1 MRSPWWPKCYLE
13 LNTVIPSHPL
23 PSWWWRGNLETSKI
37 LQRLNISNIVIVSLW
52 NRDIVRCSISLRIWM
67 GGCFIAE
74 INWFLCRLSFA
85 DKSYG
90 QISYLQFPY
99 ICGQISWPRLFG
111 ESSCLSS
118 SDISWTETLLYY
130 SHIDISLL
138 RCYMYPLPSTAI
150 NQSYG
155 KCNAGVKMSSITL
168 STRRALLASDRK
180 LNSQHLTWHVLQ
192 NMGRHA

>member
-1 MRSPWWPKCYLE
+1 M
-13 LNTVIPSHPL
+13 
-23 PSWWWRGNLETSKI
+23 
-37 LQRLNISNIVIVSLW
+37 QRLNISNIVIVSLW
-52 NRDIVRCSISLRIWM
+52 NRDIVRCSISLMIWM
-67 GGCFIAE
+67 GSYFIAE
-74 INWFLCRLSFA
+74 MNWFLCRLSFV

-90 QISYLQFPY
+90 QISYLHFLY

-130 SHIDISLL
+130 SHIDISLH
-138 RCYMYPLPSTAI
+138 RRYMYPLPSTAI

-168 STRRALLASDRK
+168 STRRALLATDRK
-180 LNSQHLTWHVLQ
+180 LNSQQPDMTCLQ
-192 NMGRHA
+192 IVGRYA